1 MGSIPTRSILSYC
14 GGTDQVIS
22 SPIVTGNGS
31 VHYPARERRWR
42 TALTVVLAVYGWL
55 CLISPGTYRWLDSL
69 DLAIHE
75 TGHLVFAFDGEV
87 LAVMGG
93 TLFQLI
99 VPAVFAVALWR
110 RGDRHGATVPLWW
123 LGQNC
128 WNISVYVRDARAE
141 ELPLVGSGEHD
152 WAFLLDR
159 AGWLE
164 RDQTVGGVVY
174 LVGVVLYAIAIVAGW
189 IFLRS
194 REAPAEEA

>member
-1 MGSIPTRSILSYC
+1 MADLPTTNLEN
-14 GGTDQVIS
+14 VL
-22 SPIVTGNGS
+22 
-31 VHYPARERRWR
+31 HYPAGERRWR

-55 CLISPGTYRWLDSL
+55 CLISPGTYRWIDSL

-87 LAVMGG
+87 LAVLGG

-164 RDQTVGGVVY
+164 GDQTVGGAVY